1 MSKKAIEDLYEELL
15 DKKELKNQI
24 DAEIEELQDEIKKK
38 SARKA
43 RYWRN
48 KEEENLRSK
57 IWRMQQKLNKMVE
70 NRGGKIDE

>member
-38 SARKA
+38 SARKE